1 MFESNETE
9 VVSSRNEPL
18 ATLFLAESNP
28 EDLRTLASAL
38 TTVGYNVIKLI
49 DGQQVLSL
57 VDTFVPDLI
66 LVDSQLAYSLQ
77 TPSSTTESSAVWGTA
92 MRQEPMSPHQSQA
105 NVLFD
110 GFALCRMLSQEVNA
124 MQIPIILL
132 GVSDSS
138 EARLKSL
145 QANAWHYV
153 VKPPAIAE
161 LHLQIQ
167 NILNRTKG
175 NRLLQEQSRR
185 FEERAARH
193 EEELQTERAKRR
205 RSEERISRLMETIQ
219 VQNQQLQLLTAMTLQ
234 HPSVSGNGPAPERH
248 PYREQVAILQNYLDQ
263 LTSLVLSLQ
272 EDLNPQ
278 TVSLLK
284 AQLDANRRAA
294 VDPGGEPSSYGHG
307 QKHRSQQQ
315 LSRSLRDDHCQPVL
329 LKQLSAREYDIFLHL
344 VEGYSYHEIAEM
356 FQISSSTVRSYRS
369 RIMQKLGISNST
381 EMIKLAVR
389 HGLITL
395 R

>member
-1 MFESNETE
+1 
-9 VVSSRNEPL
+9 
-18 ATLFLAESNP
+18 
-28 EDLRTLASAL
+28 
-38 TTVGYNVIKLI
+38 
-49 DGQQVLSL
+49 
-57 VDTFVPDLI
+57 
-66 LVDSQLAYSLQ
+66 
-77 TPSSTTESSAVWGTA
+77 
-92 MRQEPMSPHQSQA
+92 
-105 NVLFD
+105 
-110 GFALCRMLSQEVNA
+110 
-124 MQIPIILL
+124 
-132 GVSDSS
+132 
-138 EARLKSL
+138 
-145 QANAWHYV
+145 
-153 VKPPAIAE
+153 
-161 LHLQIQ
+161 
-167 NILNRTKG
+167 
-175 NRLLQEQSRR
+175 
-185 FEERAARH
+185 
-193 EEELQTERAKRR
+193 
-205 RSEERISRLMETIQ
+205 
-219 VQNQQLQLLTAMTLQ
+219 LTAMTLQ
-234 HPSVSGNGPAPERH
+234 HTSVSGYGPAPERH